1 MTLYRN
7 IFSQAM
13 KITWRY
19 KYLWFFGLF
28 AALLGNGGELELI
41 LRRFDGTVEQGLFPG
56 LQSLLST
63 GLFSRNT
70 LFNIKGLAARD
81 PLSLFFLLSVILLV
95 LALAAFL
102 IWMIIV
108 SQAALVNN
116 TAKIKLGKRHTFKEG
131 LSLGIKKFIP
141 VFSLN
146 ALLKIIIYTVFVLL
160 SLPVIA
166 SLNSASFNAT
176 SLMFVISFIVFIP
189 IAIVL
194 SFIIKYAVA
203 YTVIKDEN
211 CLLAIKSGW
220 QLFLKNW
227 LISLEMAFLLF
238 VINFLVGLALILG
251 LLVLAVPFVFLVIAL
266 SKLALVVNLWLFIV
280 VAVALYI
287 VVLVFVGSMLA
298 TFQIASWTSLFLEL
312 VSRGGTSKLTRL
324 FNRE

>member
-1 MTLYRN
+1 
-7 IFSQAM
+7 
-13 KITWRY
+13 
-19 KYLWFFGLF
+19 
-28 AALLGNGGELELI
+28 
-41 LRRFDGTVEQGLFPG
+41 
-56 LQSLLST
+56 
-63 GLFSRNT
+63 
-70 LFNIKGLAARD
+70 
-81 PLSLFFLLSVILLV
+81 
-95 LALAAFL
+95 
-102 IWMIIV
+102 
-108 SQAALVNN
+108 
-116 TAKIKLGKRHTFKEG
+116 
-131 LSLGIKKFIP
+131 
-141 VFSLN
+141 
-146 ALLKIIIYTVFVLL
+146 
-160 SLPVIA
+160 
-166 SLNSASFNAT
+166 
-176 SLMFVISFIVFIP
+176 
-189 IAIVL
+189 VL